1 MSMASKTTFTPEEW
15 QLLMEGVMSSGMAV
29 SAAEPSG
36 LWGMLK
42 EGFASARAIAEVK
55 NNPQADELIKAIASD
70 FETSDGRKRLQDGL
84 RKKLQGAK
92 PGEIKVRSIETLQQ
106 ASQLL
111 DAKAP
116 QDAVAVK
123 TWMREIGQRVA
134 EAAPEGGWMGFGGVQ
149 VSEAEKATVSE
160 IARALNLP
168 T

>member
-1 MSMASKTTFTPEEW
+1 MSMATKTSFTAEEW
-15 QLLMEGVMSSGMAV
+15 QLLMESVMSSGVAV

-42 EGFASARAIAEVK
+42 EGFASAHAIAEVK

-92 PGEIKVRSIETLQQ
+92 SNEIKARSIETLQQ
-106 ASQLL
+106 ASRLL

-116 QDAVAVK
+116 QDAIAVK

-160 IARALNLP
+160 IAKALNLP
-168 T
+168 A

>member
-1 MSMASKTTFTPEEW
+1 MSMATKTTFSPEEW
-15 QLLMEGVMSSGMAV
+15 QLLMESVVSSGVAV

-36 LWGMLK
+36 LWGTLK

-70 FETSDGRKRLQDGL
+70 IETSDGRKRLQDGL
-84 RKKLQGAK
+84 RRKLQGK
-92 PGEIKVRSIETLQQ
+92 PEEIKSRSIEMLQQ
-106 ASQLL
+106 ASRLL

-116 QDAVAVK
+116 QDALAVK

-149 VSEAEKATVSE
+149 VSEAEKATMSE
-160 IARALNLP
+160 IAKALNLP
-168 T
+168 A